1 MKMIQWDGSL
11 GRDRAL
17 ASSSQEGSPWSPGRF
32 PEVPVWCQPDPGG
45 FSPSPTQQPGAALK
59 SLLGS
64 AQHVLEQF
72 PGPSINS
79 AFA

>member
-1 MKMIQWDGSL
+1 MGVWEEI
-11 GRDRAL
+11 RAL

-32 PEVPVWCQPDPGG
+32 LEVRVWCQPHPGG
-45 FSPSPTQQPGAALK
+45 FSPSPTQQPHAALK
-59 SLLGS
+59 SLLL
-64 AQHVLEQF
+64 AAHNTDLEQF